1 MSAQSQPITPEAFAA
16 AIKELSLPSIYA
28 KVAELR
34 NSIAHLT
41 RSNDELRAY
50 IRESGEDPESEENR
64 ELAASIVEN
73 EGVMQAMAERI
84 GLCKLEVEARGLVW
98 REEILQ
104 DNEPTSSSAGEGV
117 SNGVGEEE
125 EARMVNDDASER
137 STPVMNGAR
146 NSGRD
151 HRHVQEQ
158 QRSDEA
164 SEEDGIHL

>member
-41 RSNDELRAY
+41 RSNDELRTY

-64 ELAASIVEN
+64 ELAAYIVEN

-84 GLCKLEVEARGLVW
+84 GLCKMEVEARGLVW

-104 DNEPTSSSAGEGV
+104 DSPRDSTGEGV
-117 SNGVGEEE
+117 TNGVGGDEEE
-125 EARMVNDDASER
+125 EEDRVVNGVSER
-137 STPVMNGAR
+137 STPVMNGVR
-146 NSGRD
+146 DSGGDSR
-151 HRHVQEQ
+151 RGRE
-158 QRSDEA
+158 QRSEEA
-164 SEEDGIHL
+164 SEEEGIHL